1 MDTRIWLS
9 IEIANIE
16 AALQGLGPTCQLD
29 RQRASPP
36 GLKETEGRYFILRRA
51 VRLLER
57 GEPLAVL
64 VAEADKA
71 RAFLA
76 TGEGVARDRTWVAY
90 FTGVL
95 GAVADLQQQLGGT
108 LGGQVHPTGDAMP
121 GQWLA
126 PR

>member
-1 MDTRIWLS
+1 MWLS

-36 GLKETEGRYFILRRA
+36 SLKETEGRYFILRRA
-51 VRLLER
+51 ARLLER
-57 GEPLAVL
+57 GEPLALL

-71 RAFLA
+71 RIFLSS
-76 TGEGVARDRTWVAY
+76 GEGLARDPTWVAY

-95 GAVADLQQQLGGT
+95 RAVEDLQRQLGGT
-108 LGGQVHPTGDAMP
+108 LDGQSPPTGGAVP
-121 GQWLA
+121 GK
-126 PR
+126 